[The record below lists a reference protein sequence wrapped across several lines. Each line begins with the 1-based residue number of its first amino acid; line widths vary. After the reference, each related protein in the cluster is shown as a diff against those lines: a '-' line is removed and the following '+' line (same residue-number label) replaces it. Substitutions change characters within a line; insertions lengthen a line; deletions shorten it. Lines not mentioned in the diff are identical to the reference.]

1 VIERYTRPG
10 MGRIWGEEAKY
21 TAWLRVELAVC
32 EAYARRGRI
41 PADALA
47 RIRQKSRVDI
57 RRILEIQDRVKHE
70 MIALLTSLEEQLGTD
85 SRFVHIGLTA
95 NDVWDTALAELL
107 TSLEEQLGTDS
118 RFVHIGL
125 TANDVW
131 DTALAVQLRDAA
143 DLLIAGQERLR
154 AALGDLARR
163 HKDTLIVGRTHGVHA
178 EPTTFGLKVAV
189 WYVEAGRN
197 LERLRRARDVVA
209 VGKLSGA
216 VGNFAHVD
224 PDIEDEVCRELGL
237 EPAPVSTQVVQRDRH
252 AEFCTTLAIAAASL
266 EKIALEVRGL
276 QRTEVLEAQE
286 PFAEGQKGSSSMP
299 HKRNPELSE
308 RICGLSR
315 VIRSNAQAALENVAL
330 WHERDIS
337 HSSVERV
344 ILPDSTTLLDYLL
357 DLTAFILEGLDV
369 DPARM
374 AENLDRSYGL
384 VYSQRVLLKLT
395 DAGLA
400 RQVAYEIVQR
410 NAMRAWRERRSF
422 LELLAAE
429 PEVSGRLT
437 ADELKACFDP
447 AWYLRHVDAI
457 FKRIGLL

>member
-1 VIERYTRPG
+1 MIERYTRPA

-47 RIRQKSRVDI
+47 RVRQKSRVDV

-70 MIALLTSLEEQLGTD
+70 MIA
-85 SRFVHIGLTA
+85 
-95 NDVWDTALAELL
+95 LL

-197 LERLRRARDVVA
+197 LERLRRARDVMA

-224 PDIEDEVCRELGL
+224 PEIEDEVCRELGL
-237 EPAPVSTQVVQRDRH
+237 QPAPVSTQVVQRDRH

-344 ILPDSTTLLDYLL
+344 ILPDSTILLDYLL

-374 AENLDRSYGL
+374 AENLDKSYGL

>member
-1 VIERYTRPG
+1 VIERYTRPA

-47 RIRQKSRVDI
+47 RVRQKSRVDV

-70 MIALLTSLEEQLGTD
+70 MIA
-85 SRFVHIGLTA
+85 
-95 NDVWDTALAELL
+95 LL

-224 PDIEDEVCRELGL
+224 PEIEDEVCRELGL
-237 EPAPVSTQVVQRDRH
+237 QPAPVSTQVVQRDRH

-344 ILPDSTTLLDYLL
+344 ILPDSTILLDYLL

-374 AENLDRSYGL
+374 AENLDKSYGL

>member
-1 VIERYTRPG
+1 

-95 NDVWDTALAELL
+95 NDVWD
-107 TSLEEQLGTDS
+107 S
-118 RFVHIGL
+118 
-125 TANDVW
+125 
-131 DTALAVQLRDAA
+131 ALAVQLRDAA

-422 LELLAAE
+422 LDLLAAE

>member
-1 VIERYTRPG
+1 MIERYTRPA

-47 RIRQKSRVDI
+47 RVRQKSRVDV

-70 MIALLTSLEEQLGTD
+70 MIA
-85 SRFVHIGLTA
+85 
-95 NDVWDTALAELL
+95 LL

-154 AALGDLARR
+154 AALGGLARR

-224 PDIEDEVCRELGL
+224 PDIEDEVCRELRL

-344 ILPDSTTLLDYLL
+344 ILPDSTILLDYLL

-374 AENLDRSYGL
+374 AENLDKSYGL

-422 LELLAAE
+422 LELLTAE
-429 PEVSGRLT
+429 PEVSGRVT

>member
-1 VIERYTRPG
+1 MIERYTRPG

-47 RIRQKSRVDI
+47 RVRQKSRVDV

-70 MIALLTSLEEQLGTD
+70 MIA
-85 SRFVHIGLTA
+85 
-95 NDVWDTALAELL
+95 LL

-344 ILPDSTTLLDYLL
+344 ILPDSTILLDYLL